1 MTEMMFGERK
11 YKLIVLVLVLICIFA
26 LQGCKKSKINNKSEL
41 SKSEISSQ
49 TSFTEGSDLSESA
62 LNSVENSADKD
73 NWKTS
78 SENKNNNGEEDTSTV
93 SKTFTSSESKYDEE
107 SSDEFDSKATIV
119 SDKDVFR

>member
-1 MTEMMFGERK
+1 MMFGERK
-11 YKLIVLVLVLICIFA
+11 YKLTVLILALICIFA
-26 LQGCKKSKINNKSEL
+26 LQGCKKSKSNNKSEL

-78 SENKNNNGEEDTSTV
+78 SENKNNNGEGDTSTV
-93 SKTFTSSESKYDEE
+93 SKTFENSESKYDEE
-107 SSDEFDSKATIV
+107 SSDKSDSKATIV